1 MQGVKKRKI
10 VTTLQKEKNITME
23 GKDQKVIKEMKSV
36 GWERELFMYIVTVHV
51 VIQWCL
57 CLLGTY
63 LVCMING
70 EFLDHA
76 TDFIFL

>member
-36 GWERELFMYIVTVHV
+36 E
-51 VIQWCL
+51 
-57 CLLGTY
+57 
-63 LVCMING
+63 
-70 EFLDHA
+70 
-76 TDFIFL
+76 